1 MMKTILVPA
10 SGSST
15 DEPVFATALAAAQ
28 AVAAHLDFYHVRLS
42 AGEAAAR
49 APHVAFCVGAALPA
63 ALQVLTEDTKR
74 LSEAAREHVRAFC
87 ERYGVEIR
95 DRPEYGHGV
104 SASFLE
110 ENDYGCDRLMLL
122 ARHSDLVVFGRRSHS
137 DYLPSFL
144 LEDTLMGCGRPILI
158 APDQAPKTLLGTVVV
173 GWKETPQCARALSA
187 AYPLLRQA
195 RKVILLNVIE
205 GDSGIP
211 ESLEHLAQRLKWHN
225 MSVETHSLRSTA
237 PVATDGVARAAADL
251 HADLLVVGAYSHR
264 HLREV
269 LFGGV
274 TQSLLEHASMPVFM
288 MY

>member
-28 AVAAHLDFYHVRLS
+28 ALAAHLDFYHVRLS
-42 AGEAAAR
+42 ADQAAAR
-49 APHVAFCVGAALPA
+49 APYVAFCVGEALPA
-63 ALQVLTEDTKR
+63 ALQVLTEDTSR
-74 LSEAAREHVRAFC
+74 LSEAAREHMQSFC
-87 ERYGVEIR
+87 GRYGVEIR
-95 DRPEYGHGV
+95 DRPQYGHGV

-122 ARHSDLVVFGRRSHS
+122 ARHSDLVVFGRRSYI

-158 APDQAPKTLLGTVVV
+158 APDYSPTTLLGTVVV

-195 RKVILLNVIE
+195 EKVILLNVVE
-205 GDSGIP
+205 GGSGIH
-211 ESLEHLAQRLKWHN
+211 ESLEHLAQQLKWHN
-225 MSVETHSLRSTA
+225 MSVETHSITNTA
-237 PVATDGVARAAADL
+237 SIATQGVGRAAADL
-251 HADLLVVGAYSHR
+251 GADLLVVGAYGRR

-274 TQSLLEHASMPVFM
+274 TQSLLEHASMPVLM
-288 MY
+288 MH